1 MKASPIKEN
10 LGKSN
15 VKAFL
20 EESAKDA
27 ATMVIRLSQKA
38 KNEQVRLAASRDILD
53 RTGFFVDRKKG
64 NGDTER
70 TIVTGI
76 KVIVQSS
83 ADDQG

>member
-1 MKASPIKEN
+1 
-10 LGKSN
+10 
-15 VKAFL
+15 
-20 EESAKDA
+20 
-27 ATMVIRLSQKA
+27 MVIRLSQKA